1 VKKARLE
8 TPNGVTHAHP
18 VGATSGA
25 HLEEPGATDCRWHE
39 FHGAK
44 STPIRPSVENAREL
58 VSKDEG
64 NRNPAAARI
73 QRRHSQRLGYSCR
86 VDVAGQCFLSIS
98 ETVIHSMKLEKQITL
113 YPWRILL
120 LAMTCSLIEYLSA
133 KILSTH
139 EVS

>member
-1 VKKARLE
+1 MHIQWVQLREHIWKNLVQRTVGGMSSICSMAL
-8 TPNGVTHAHP
+8 NLHP
-18 VGATSGA
+18 S
-25 HLEEPGATDCRWHE
+25 D
-39 FHGAK
+39 
-44 STPIRPSVENAREL
+44 PIRPSVENAREL

-73 QRRHSQRLGYSCR
+73 QRRHSQRLGYSYR

-120 LAMTCSLIEYLSA
+120 LAMTF
-133 KILSTH
+133 
-139 EVS
+139 